1 LEAFF
6 RTALSTLAELA
17 NDLDDLALRAMG
29 GLVGISEPPKSICL
43 ATCYQDSLSVISILN
58 KYKPYS

>member
-29 GLVGISEPPKSICL
+29 GLVGISEPPKSIF
-43 ATCYQDSLSVISILN
+43 
-58 KYKPYS
+58 